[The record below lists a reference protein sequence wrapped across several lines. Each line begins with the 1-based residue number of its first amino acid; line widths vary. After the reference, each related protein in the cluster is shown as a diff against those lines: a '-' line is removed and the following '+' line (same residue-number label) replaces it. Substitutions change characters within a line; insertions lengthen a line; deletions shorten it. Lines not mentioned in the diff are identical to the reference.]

1 MAERVEYELS
11 PAESDVLMAA
21 TKDAM
26 GAAGALGGS
35 LGSEFGHSFSGARGG
50 AAGGRFGAR
59 FTRPRTAA
67 TVVELS
73 PPPEAVRERA
83 RAAIAERGVV
93 IEDPNAA
100 GDGAVWG
107 MVRSGALDMAPALV
121 RVQIDAAA
129 AGGSR
134 VHVRATGREG
144 LIKQAIG
151 GKAGTASAR
160 RSRGTSH
167 DGDRADL

>member
-1 MAERVEYELS
+1 MAEPVEYDMTH
-11 PAESDVLMAA
+11 AESEVLMAA

-35 LGSEFGHSFSGARGG
+35 LGSEFGHSFTGARGG

-67 TVVELS
+67 RVVELS
-73 PPPEAVRERA
+73 QPPEAVRERA
-83 RAAIAERGVV
+83 HAEIAGRGRV
-93 IEDPNAA
+93 IDDPNGA

-107 MVRSGALDMAPALV
+107 LVRSGVGDMMPALV
-121 RVQIDAAA
+121 RVQIEPND

-134 VHVRATGREG
+134 AHVRATGREG

-151 GKAGTASAR
+151 GKAVDRICEAIAR
-160 RSRGTSH
+160 H
-167 DGDRADL
+167 AK

>member
-1 MAERVEYELS
+1 MT
-11 PAESDVLMAA
+11 PAESALLMAA

-35 LGSEFGHSFSGARGG
+35 LGSEFGHSSAGARGG

-59 FTRPRTAA
+59 FTRPPTAA
-67 TVVELS
+67 ALVELS
-73 PPPEAVRERA
+73 QPPEAVRERA
-83 RAAIAERGVV
+83 RAEITERG
-93 IEDPNAA
+93 ILIDDPNGA

-107 MVRSGALDMAPALV
+107 LVRSGVADMAPALV
-121 RVQIDAAA
+121 RVQIEPTA
-129 AGGSR
+129 AGGAR

-151 GKAGTASAR
+151 AKAVDRICAAIAR
-160 RSRGTSH
+160 H
-167 DGDRADL
+167 AP

>member
-1 MAERVEYELS
+1 MAEQVEYDRTQ
-11 PAESDVLMAA
+11 AESELLMAA
-21 TKDAM
+21 TKDAL

-35 LGSEFGHSFSGARGG
+35 LGSEFGHSYTGAPGG

-67 TVVELS
+67 RVIELS
-73 PPPEAVRERA
+73 QPPAALRERTC
-83 RAAIAERGVV
+83 AAIGERGRV
-93 IEDPNAA
+93 IDDPNGG

-107 MVRSGALDMAPALV
+107 LVRSGVADMMPALV
-121 RVQIDAAA
+121 RVQIEPTA
-129 AGGSR
+129 AGGGR

-151 GKAGTASAR
+151 GKAVDRMCEAIAR
-160 RSRGTSH
+160 H
-167 DGDRADL
+167 AP